1 MVEDRI
7 GYRYAKSVYDL
18 AAERKELEPVRED
31 MMVISET
38 LEGSYDLRGL
48 MDSPLI
54 KESKKQAILDLVF
67 GKVLKTELVKNLIEI
82 IVRKGREAF
91 LHNVADAYLG
101 LYDKEHKIL
110 RGTLISAT
118 ALSAEAIKQVKT
130 IMEEQTGQTFE
141 FDTEIDP
148 ALIGGFTLKVGDS
161 LFDGSISG
169 SIRKVKR
176 EFLS

>member
-7 GYRYAKSVYDL
+7 GYRYAKSIYGL
-18 AAERKELEPVRED
+18 ADERKEVEPVWSD
-31 MMVISET
+31 MRVISET
-38 LEGSYDLRGL
+38 LKGSRELRGL
-48 MDSPLI
+48 MASPLVP
-54 KESKKQAILDLVF
+54 ESKKQTILDLIF
-67 GKVLKTELVKNLIEI
+67 GKVLKTELVPHLIEI
-82 IVRKGREAF
+82 IVRKGREPF
-91 LHNVADAYLG
+91 LLNVADAFLD

-110 RGTLISAT
+110 RGTLVSAS
-118 ALSAEAIKQVKT
+118 ALSEEAIKQVKA
-130 IMEEQTGQTFE
+130 IMEKQTGQTFE

-148 ALIGGFTLKVGDS
+148 ELIGGFTLKIGDS